1 MDQAPPPSMADK
13 SHYQVIKAKD
23 LEDKEIYIFKEYTFI
38 IGLLGENLNFICS
51 RNKRTFQVSKSF
63 DTIIKEIPN
72 FKLSKDIKSI
82 YNILLTLFNSNKYS
96 IEDDGISKVKVVIKL
111 KDILGNDE
119 LHDII
124 LYQIELDQNTKIELM
139 EERINKLEKK
149 TEQLT
154 KENLELKEKIN
165 VLYNLL
171 NGNNLIK
178 KIKDELSI
186 NKNDINNI
194 NLPELKEIEKPVR
207 NFIQINSIKFESS
220 IIQTKKEIMFIL
232 DEIQRKIGSINNIKL
247 IYNATSHGDSIDEF
261 HKKCDYK
268 PNTLMIVQTSKGFKF
283 GGFTSTGWN
292 DNRGKEIYD
301 KKAFCFSINL
311 NKIYNIIKPEN
322 ALHIQSDDGRPSF
335 GTVSYVFI
343 LQNNF
348 LSNNGNYVNKMK
360 EYKGESI
367 SYEINGYEKD
377 FKAKEVE
384 VFQINY
390 ET

>member
-1 MDQAPPPSMADK
+1 
-13 SHYQVIKAKD
+13 
-23 LEDKEIYIFKEYTFI
+23 
-38 IGLLGENLNFICS
+38 
-51 RNKRTFQVSKSF
+51 
-63 DTIIKEIPN
+63 
-72 FKLSKDIKSI
+72 
-82 YNILLTLFNSNKYS
+82 
-96 IEDDGISKVKVVIKL
+96 
-111 KDILGNDE
+111 
-119 LHDII
+119 
-124 LYQIELDQNTKIELM
+124 
-139 EERINKLEKK
+139 
-149 TEQLT
+149 
-154 KENLELKEKIN
+154 
-165 VLYNLL
+165 
-171 NGNNLIK
+171 
-178 KIKDELSI
+178 
-186 NKNDINNI
+186 
-194 NLPELKEIEKPVR
+194 
-207 NFIQINSIKFESS
+207 
-220 IIQTKKEIMFIL
+220 
-232 DEIQRKIGSINNIKL
+232 
-247 IYNATSHGDSIDEF
+247 
-261 HKKCDYK
+261 
-268 PNTLMIVQTSKGFKF
+268 MIVQTSKGFKF